1 MGKVVK
7 GVTGGV
13 KSIGKGI
20 GNVAGGAVKVASSAV
35 KGESL
40 DKGFDRM
47 GGGINTA
54 TTGYIDMVTYG
65 QGDMIDKYTGGTVS
79 KLKKSYNAYGNIV
92 AGKSATEEIKQTASN
107 MLDAGKAYIGAKGF
121 NVGGIDMTNTAN
133 TVLGGVQNKFLSS
146 DSSQPQ
152 PQNLN
157 PANYAPSMQSG
168 SYGGQV
174 AQKNYTPFI
183 VVGAIILV
191 GIVFVIKKKK

>member
-1 MGKVVK
+1 MGGVVK
-7 GVTGGV
+7 SVTGGV

-47 GGGINTA
+47 GGGLKSA
-54 TTGYIDMVTYG
+54 TSGYLNVATGG
-65 QGDMIDKYTGGTVS
+65 QGKLIDQYTGGAFT
-79 KLKKSYNAYGNIV
+79 KMNTAYEGFGNFV
-92 AGKSATEEIKQTASN
+92 QGKSVDENIKAQLSLVAQAGQTAIGSGAVGTN
-107 MLDAGKAYIGAKGF
+107 IGGFDAGGLLNNI
-121 NVGGIDMTNTAN
+121 
-133 TVLGGVQNKFLSS
+133 LGGVQNKLDGIKMPSG
-146 DSSQPQ
+146 
-152 PQNLN
+152 N
-157 PANYAPSMQSG
+157 PANNAPSMQSG

-191 GIVFVIKKKK
+191 GIVLVIKKKK